1 MSNNVDVLNIYLNNT
16 LIGYLSHYQD
26 GKNVFAF
33 DEEYVHLGKKRPTFS
48 LALTNVQRQS
58 KIPPVLH
65 HLKNFSVIYADGIN
79 PELSPAYDIVC
90 TIVYINNY

>member
-48 LALTNVQRQS
+48 LALTNV
-58 KIPPVLH
+58 
-65 HLKNFSVIYADGIN
+65 
-79 PELSPAYDIVC
+79 
-90 TIVYINNY
+90 